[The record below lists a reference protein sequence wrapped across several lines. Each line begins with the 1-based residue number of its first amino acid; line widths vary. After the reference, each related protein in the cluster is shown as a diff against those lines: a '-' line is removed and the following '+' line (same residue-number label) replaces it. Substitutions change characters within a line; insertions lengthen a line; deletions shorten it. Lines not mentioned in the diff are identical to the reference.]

1 MDFYGINA
9 KGNIVTETVTDLEI
23 DNEVDG
29 GTVALKADD
38 SGGTSRFL
46 VKGNPDGAVDIY
58 YDGALVA
65 STTANGISGAV
76 WG

>member
-9 KGNIVTETVTDLEI
+9 KTNIKTESVTDLEI

-38 SGGTSRFL
+38 GGGVSRFL
-46 VKGNPDGAVDIY
+46 LKGDPDGALELY
-58 YDGALVA
+58 YDGSKVA
-65 STTANGISGAV
+65 ETTADGIVGV